1 MPGERN
7 ESNPNWSPDG
17 NSLAFGRAPWAE
29 GGTAGTVAI
38 QVLDLRT
45 QQVSTLPGSEGL
57 YSPRWS
63 ADGRYITAM
72 AADSTRLLLF
82 DFRTQEWVELA
93 ANMSVNF
100 HGSSR
105 DGKYVYFDSPSGD
118 DPGFYRVRISDHK
131 LERLV
136 SWKDFRR
143 VNFCCDLAP
152 DDSPL
157 VVRDVGTHEIYA
169 LDWEAP

>member
-1 MPGERN
+1 
-7 ESNPNWSPDG
+7 
-17 NSLAFGRAPWAE
+17 
-29 GGTAGTVAI
+29 
-38 QVLDLRT
+38 
-45 QQVSTLPGSEGL
+45 
-57 YSPRWS
+57 
-63 ADGRYITAM
+63 
-72 AADSTRLLLF
+72 
-82 DFRTQEWVELA
+82 VELA
-93 ANMSVNF
+93 ANMPVNF
-100 HGSSR
+100 HSCSR

-143 VNFCCDLAP
+143 ATFCCDLAP

-169 LDWEAP
+169 IDWEAP